1 MFQGDSNS
9 YTSHSGNSYTYTYI
23 TNNFDHSFN
32 TSHSNNGHGR
42 GGWCGIVAV
51 ALVLGIPILVIW
63 FMLSVLSEVLR

>member
-42 GGWCGIVAV
+42 GGWCGIVALLFFVGVPV
-51 ALVLGIPILVIW
+51 AGLLFILSIIT
-63 FMLSVLSEVLR
+63 EVLR